1 MANRNK
7 TRNRDHDIFIKGI
20 LSLNELVLLLLH
32 RFLPNDLQQYIDF
45 STLQSLSDVHIDNKL
60 VAQYSDS
67 IHECALYKERL
78 PMEIQNLPDLPHFR
92 FCFLWEH
99 KSSKPT
105 DPIEG
110 QVERY
115 RYAIIGS
122 DLKNKRKPSI
132 IIPIIL
138 YHGKTKWTKK
148 MVFEDYEPYLPPEI
162 LKYLPAPRYIFIDI
176 TSMSKKEIEQ
186 MIDIKILR
194 SAFIAL
200 KFAHNEKFFQ
210 DNLAEILKF
219 VETSSSEIVFQSFF
233 KMLLEYVQR
242 RSQLEADKFNQI
254 VQQKLEANMVT
265 NIKTI
270 FEIAEEKAELRG
282 IEKGIEKGIEEGRQ
296 ETARIAIVNM
306 LKLKNFS
313 NAQIADILEVDTDFV
328 KKVQDELAMN
338 PLLKA

>member
-20 LSLNELVLLLLH
+20 LSLNELVLLLLR
-32 RFLPNDLQQYIDF
+32 RFLPNDLQQYVDF

-67 IHECALYKERL
+67 IHECALFKERL
-78 PMEIQNLPDLPHFR
+78 PQDIRNLQNLPNFR

-122 DLKNKRKPSI
+122 DLKNKRRPSI

-138 YHGKTKWTKK
+138 YHGKIKWTKK
-148 MVFEDYEPYLPPEI
+148 MVFEDYEPHLPPEI

-176 TSMSKKEIEQ
+176 TAMSKKEIEQ
-186 MIDIKILR
+186 MIDLKILR

-200 KFAHNEKFFQ
+200 KFAHDEKFFQ
-210 DNLAEILKF
+210 NNLAEILKF
-219 VETSSSEIVFQSFF
+219 VETSSSKIVFQSFF

-254 VQQKLEANMVT
+254 VQQKLKPNMVA

-282 IEKGIEKGIEEGRQ
+282 IEKGKQ
-296 ETARIAIVNM
+296 EAIRNAIINM

-313 NAQIADILEVDTDFV
+313 NAQIADLLEVDINFV
-328 KKVQDELAMN
+328 KKVQDELALN

>member
-1 MANRNK
+1 MTNRRK

-20 LSLNELVLLLLH
+20 LSINELVLLLLH
-32 RFLPNDLQQYIDF
+32 RYIPLDLQPYIDF
-45 STLQSLSDVHIDNKL
+45 STLQALSDAHIDNKL

-67 IHECALYKERL
+67 IHECALVKERL
-78 PMEIQNLPDLPHFR
+78 PKSIQDLSDLPNFR

-115 RYAIIGS
+115 RYAIISS

-132 IIPIIL
+132 ILPIIL

-148 MVFEDYEPYLPPEI
+148 MVFEDYETHLPSEI

-176 TSMSKKEIEQ
+176 ADMSKQEIEQ
-186 MIDIKILR
+186 MIDLKILR

-200 KFAHNEKFFQ
+200 KFAHDEKFFQ

-242 RSQLEADKFNQI
+242 RSQMEADAFNKI
-254 VQQKLEANMVT
+254 VQQKLEPNMVT

-282 IEKGIEKGIEEGRQ
+282 IEKGIEEGRQ
-296 ETARIAIVNM
+296 ETARIAIINM
-306 LKLKNFS
+306 LKLKTFS
-313 NAQIADILEVDTDFV
+313 NSQIADILEVDIDFV
-328 KKVQDELAMN
+328 KKVQDELASN
-338 PLLKA
+338 PLLKG